1 MTPEKSIKATRQHS
15 PAGGS
20 GNPRQRKLPCTLEA
34 HVCAKVLNCAR
45 TRTLIVTSSSPSSPP
60 SSSPSSSQ
68 DNEAG
73 PSGHPPVP
81 LWPAAGQNQNIT
93 GAELQKLVEDMFPEV
108 AGVWN
113 FLDDDDLMVEWARY
127 HGC

>member
-1 MTPEKSIKATRQHS
+1 MGVLQKMDVHARRRPQTFAPRRQ
-15 PAGGS
+15 ARLGA
-20 GNPRQRKLPCTLEA
+20 EA
-34 HVCAKVLNCAR
+34 V
-45 TRTLIVTSSSPSSPP
+45 
-60 SSSPSSSQ
+60 
-68 DNEAG
+68 

-127 HGC
+127 PGC

>member
-1 MTPEKSIKATRQHS
+1 MH
-15 PAGGS
+15 
-20 GNPRQRKLPCTLEA
+20 A
-34 HVCAKVLNCAR
+34 HVNAEVHNCTR

-68 DNEAG
+68 DNETG
-73 PSGHPPVP
+73 TSGHPPVP
-81 LWPAAGQNQNIT
+81 LWPAAGQNQNMPSPRRTLT